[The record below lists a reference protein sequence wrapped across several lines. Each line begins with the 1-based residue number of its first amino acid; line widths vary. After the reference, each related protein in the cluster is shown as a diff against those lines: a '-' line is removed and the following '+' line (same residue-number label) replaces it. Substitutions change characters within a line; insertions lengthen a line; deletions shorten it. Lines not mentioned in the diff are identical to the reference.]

1 MTTEAQNSSEEP
13 ARRKR
18 GRPKGVR
25 ELWPRTTDK
34 DLKRF
39 FQGCRLT
46 LEKTGRSPVQ
56 IMLEAMINVY
66 EEQGAVAAY
75 PYAERVAPYMYAK
88 MASIDIMATVDETKS
103 YVISTGKPQT
113 REEWLAVWA
122 NPDDGRKM
130 IEQGDSNTP

>member
-1 MTTEAQNSSEEP
+1 MSEAP
-13 ARRKR
+13 VKKKM
-18 GRPKGVR
+18 GRPPGVR

-56 IMLEAMINVY
+56 IMLEAMIKIY

-88 MASIDIMATVDETKS
+88 MASIDIMATVDETKT
-103 YVISTGKPQT
+103 YVMSTGKPQT
-113 REEWLAVWA
+113 REEWLAIWA
-122 NPDDGRKM
+122 NPDEGQKRLDVG
-130 IEQGDSNTP
+130 ETVDSS